1 MGCGTGVW
9 NDWKDCFL
17 GSRDPSDFCLA
28 YLRIVYTAVL
38 EYFCM
43 CNLSAETKF
52 HIQKYDGLEIEKP
65 SRALEHALEV
75 TLCSSTDT
83 NLGHNH
89 TKITLN
95 FKKKKTYGG
104 NLDVRYLVFSNHI
117 FSESS
122 WPLMI

>member
-65 SRALEHALEV
+65 SRAMEV
-75 TLCSSTDT
+75 TLCPSTDT

-89 TKITLN
+89 TKITLK
-95 FKKKKTYGG
+95 FKEKNVWGKFRYG
-104 NLDVRYLVFSNHI
+104 I
-117 FSESS
+117 FESHF
-122 WPLMI
+122 LGK

>member
-1 MGCGTGVW
+1 MRLCSRY
-9 NDWKDCFL
+9 L
-17 GSRDPSDFCLA
+17 GK
-28 YLRIVYTAVL
+28 YLEVYIALFYVEKL
-38 EYFCM
+38 IE
-43 CNLSAETKF
+43 LSKKRSIHGNKF
-52 HIQKYDGLEIEKP
+52 HILNLVQKYDGLENMEKP
-65 SRALEHALEV
+65 SRALEV

-95 FKKKKTYGG
+95 LKKNTYGG
-104 NLDVRYLVFSNHI
+104 NLAFRYLVFSNHI